1 MLVPR
6 RAAARYDRRV
16 VRIRMSRSGLI
27 RIALVLG
34 GALPY
39 LAFAFDGGP
48 RWLERWFRFQCH
60 GRAERTLAFGGHPM
74 PVCSRC
80 LGIYT
85 GLLLV
90 GAVALP
96 RLSPRARRA
105 WIVGAAV
112 AMVLEVWI
120 QDSTGHAPIHALR
133 LLTGL
138 LLAWPIA
145 LTFIA
150 VNREERDQ

>member
-1 MLVPR
+1 
-6 RAAARYDRRV
+6 
-16 VRIRMSRSGLI
+16 MSRSGLV
-27 RIALVLG
+27 RVALVVA

-48 RWLERWFRFQCH
+48 SWLARWFHFQCH
-60 GRAERTLAFGGHPM
+60 GRAERTLAIGDRLM

-96 RLSPRARRA
+96 RLPSNVRRV
-105 WIVGAAV
+105 WIVSAAI
-112 AMVLEVWI
+112 AMVVEVWI
-120 QDSTGHAPIHALR
+120 QDATGHAPIHALR

-145 LTFIA
+145 LTFVA
-150 VNREERDQ
+150 AAEVSPAERDRSPRPE